1 MDAIIPRP
9 APRLPRTRILFC
21 VVMAAALA
29 MAGCT
34 GGRGQAANAGGQS
47 ANQSANPDAPS
58 ASQGLLT
65 GRVTRGPVSPVSGPG
80 IPARPFAPIA
90 GAELKIFDSKGAV
103 MATTHTGAD
112 GSYRLAL
119 APGNYRVERGN
130 GFPGAARN
138 LPAMVAIS
146 PGGETR
152 LDVWVDTGIRRPGR
166 PTAIR

>member
-1 MDAIIPRP
+1 MDAIS
-9 APRLPRTRILFC
+9 PRLARARILFC

-29 MAGCT
+29 MAGCKRV
-34 GGRGQAANAGGQS
+34 RGQATNAGG
-47 ANQSANPDAPS
+47 QSANPDAPS
-58 ASQGLLT
+58 ASQGLLS

-90 GAELKIFDSKGAV
+90 GAELKIFDSKGAMV
-103 MATTHTGAD
+103 ATAHTGAD
-112 GSYRLAL
+112 GLYRLAL
-119 APGNYRVERGN
+119 PPGNYRVERGT

-166 PTAIR
+166 PAAIR